1 MDGKMTKDDFIR
13 KRLEQKIGELEG
25 VIAELEFTV
34 LVMKE
39 ENEKLKKEAENNS

>member
-1 MDGKMTKDDFIR
+1 MDEKMTKDDFIR

-39 ENEKLKKEAENNS
+39 ENEKLKKEAEN